1 MENYSVSLSELSKLY
16 NIDKSV
22 LKKIIKKISK
32 KTKKKKAKAK
42 SKVKSQSIKFSNKK
56 PQQDNQITYSYGSE
70 KQPKD
75 TERSQLQTVIKNSG
89 MDPRDVAI
97 IYDKIKDLSLQNKLL
112 ITDVVPN
119 LVNTS
124 KTESKELINKMGS
137 RVDTLAGDASQ
148 KINYLWDAVG
158 DWDNNNS
165 LTKPIQVQI
174 SNKKSLAEIPTTFSI
189 RTGKSKGTNN
199 RVEEVDEYVEE
210 NVEENPAFYYYRP
223 DVITKDDL
231 NISDVQEEEKQDITK
246 VIVPPIVEDVQE
258 DEDEEDEEEEDEEE
272 VKPKQKK
279 DYEFDPPTGFTV
291 PIQKRGED
299 IRQYGFRVQYYI
311 KKFNNEPVT
320 KSSEKKYRTGYLQ
333 YLKQL
338 KL

>member
-56 PQQDNQITYSYGSE
+56 PQDNNEITYSYG
-70 KQPKD
+70 KQSQPPNQ
-75 TERSQLQTVIKNSG
+75 SQLQTVSKSSG
-89 MDPRDVAI
+89 IDPRDI
-97 IYDKIKDLSLQNKLL
+97 GIFTDKIKDLSLQNKLL

-124 KTESKELINKMGS
+124 QTHSTDLFNQMNT
-137 RVDTLAGDASQ
+137 RVDKLSEAARLRFNFLSD
-148 KINYLWDAVG
+148 NVG
-158 DWDNNNS
+158 DWNDKRKFTNPN
-165 LTKPIQVQI
+165 LKEEQDQI
-174 SNKKSLAEIPTTFSI
+174 TNRLSNIPTTYNI
-189 RTGKSKGTNN
+189 RVG
-199 RVEEVDEYVEE
+199 EIVDE
-210 NVEENPAFYYYRP
+210 NQAFYNDQP
-223 DVITKDDL
+223 DDTFQIPPVQEDEKQ
-231 NISDVQEEEKQDITK
+231 DVQEEEIVQSVK
-246 VIVPPIVEDVQE
+246 VPPVVEDEKQDVQE
-258 DEDEEDEEEEDEEE
+258 EEDVEEE

-279 DYEFDPPTGFTV
+279 DYEYDPPPGFTI
-291 PIQKRGED
+291 PKQKKTED
-299 IRQYGFRVQYYI
+299 IRQHGYRVQYYI
-311 KKFNNEPVT
+311 KKFNNEPVS

-338 KL
+338 NL